1 MIFIAV
7 LLGLAN
13 SEWRVANGN
22 PYSLFA
28 TRHSRLY
35 PRHIELRLLAGA
47 VAAQRAL
54 LTNRIGTLEDPVL
67 PGGEAGKDFRF
78 HGLRTD
84 EAEICFHAGE
94 TVGGEGGALLEEHAH
109 LVVPVDVVDREGDEA
124 EFFGR
129 FGVDG
134 LADLRFGAIEIGG
147 IGLKSRLQPRDAMA
161 HRIGPE
167 IHG

>member
-54 LTNRIGTLEDPVL
+54 LSNRIGALEDPVL
-67 PGGEAGKDFRF
+67 PRGEAGKDFGF
-78 HGLRTD
+78 HGLGTG
-84 EAEICFHAGE
+84 EAKVRFHAGE
-94 TVGGEGGALLEEHAH
+94 PVGREGSALLEEHAH
-109 LVVPVDVVDREGDEA
+109 LVVPVDVVEREADET
-124 EFFGR
+124 E
-129 FGVDG
+129 
-134 LADLRFGAIEIGG
+134 LL
-147 IGLKSRLQPRDAMA
+147 
-161 HRIGPE
+161 
-167 IHG
+167 